1 MLDEGSE
8 VCHCYGILFGILP
21 VRIRITF
28 MSESRYKHL
37 HFCLIQTRWNDNDLY
52 GHDDKVIYYFDTAVN
67 LYLIEEDGLDPHAD
81 DVIGVCPK
89 TCCNLYSAVTY
100 SEHLE
105 TRLWVARPRN

>member
-1 MLDEGSE
+1 
-8 VCHCYGILFGILP
+8 
-21 VRIRITF
+21 